1 MTQKEI
7 MDAKKKAKECL
18 EVFNRKV
25 PMTKMKI
32 YFFVYSEYNF
42 HINFIDV
49 HTGDFFTCILSNNV
63 YKLHIKYKDTGKI
76 HVFHASKGGR

>member
-7 MDAKKKAKECL
+7 TMAKKKAKECL

-42 HINFIDV
+42 HINFL
-49 HTGDFFTCILSNNV
+49 FSNS
-63 YKLHIKYKDTGKI
+63 KY
-76 HVFHASKGGR
+76 